1 MHIVNARGLLSNAE
15 KVAEG
20 GGKTEV
26 PKTEES
32 ASSQPSKIYLKAVPL
47 RSLSDIDG
55 IKNEVRSGTILIVK
69 VSPLADKSIDDVKKA
84 VNDLCEF
91 IKTIDGDIA
100 RLGEERVV
108 VTPSGVRIWREKAIA
123 TEEQVPTAA

>member
-1 MHIVNARGLLSNAE
+1 LSNVE
-15 KVAEG
+15 KVAEN

-32 ASSQPSKIYLKAVPL
+32 ASSQPSKTYLKAVPL
-47 RSLSDIDG
+47 RSLSDIDS

-100 RLGEERVV
+100 RLGEERIV
-108 VTPSGVRIWREKAIA
+108 VTPSGVRIWREKTIA

>member
-1 MHIVNARGLLSNAE
+1 LSSVEKAAE
-15 KVAEG
+15 SD
-20 GGKTEV
+20 GKTEA

-32 ASSQPSKIYLKAVPL
+32 PSSQPSKIYLKAVPL
-47 RSLSDIDG
+47 RSLSDLDG

-69 VSPLADKSIDDVKKA
+69 VSPLANKSIEDVKKA

-108 VTPSGVRIWREKAIA
+108 VTPSGVRIWREKTIA

>member
-1 MHIVNARGLLSNAE
+1 LSNVEKTAE
-15 KVAEG
+15 SD
-20 GGKTEV
+20 GKTEA
-26 PKTEES
+26 PKTGES
-32 ASSQPSKIYLKAVPL
+32 PSSQPSKIYLKAVPL
-47 RSLSDIDG
+47 RSLSDVDG

-69 VSPLADKSIDDVKKA
+69 VSPLANKSIEDVKKA

-108 VTPSGVRIWREKAIA
+108 VTPSGVRIWREKAIT

>member
-1 MHIVNARGLLSNAE
+1 MSNVE
-15 KVAEG
+15 KAAEG
-20 GGKTEV
+20 DGKTEV

-32 ASSQPSKIYLKAVPL
+32 SSSEPSKIYLKAVPL
-47 RSLSDIDG
+47 RSLSDIEG

-69 VSPLADKSIDDVKKA
+69 VSPLANRSIEDVKKA

-108 VTPSGVRIWREKAIA
+108 VTPSGVRIWREKTIA

>member
-1 MHIVNARGLLSNAE
+1 MHIVNARGLLSKVE
-15 KVAEG
+15 KVAESG
-20 GGKTEV
+20 RKIEA

-32 ASSQPSKIYLKAVPL
+32 SSSQPSKIYLKAVPL

-69 VSPLADKSIDDVKKA
+69 VSPLADKSIEDVKKA

-108 VTPSGVRIWREKAIA
+108 VTPSGVRIWREKTIA

>member
-1 MHIVNARGLLSNAE
+1 VRGLLSGVEKAAE
-15 KVAEG
+15 SD
-20 GGKTEV
+20 GKTEV
-26 PKTEES
+26 PRTEES
-32 ASSQPSKIYLKAVPL
+32 STSQPSKIYLKAVPL

-69 VSPLADKSIDDVKKA
+69 VSPLANKSIEDVKKA

-108 VTPSGVRIWREKAIA
+108 VTPSGVRIWREKTIA

>member
-1 MHIVNARGLLSNAE
+1 MSNVE
-15 KVAEG
+15 KVAESD
-20 GGKTEV
+20 GKTEV
-26 PKTEES
+26 SKTEES
-32 ASSQPSKIYLKAVPL
+32 SSSQPSKIYLKAVPL
-47 RSLSDIDG
+47 RSLSDIEG

-69 VSPLADKSIDDVKKA
+69 VSPLADKSIEDVKKA

-108 VTPSGVRIWREKAIA
+108 VTPSGVRIWREKTIA